1 MNNIFTLLKLEIKDT
16 GLGNFRVKDYKSWFK
31 LVMYAGVVVAF
42 FFFALFASKIYF
54 SMFKTAGIAY
64 EALII
69 FFSVVFA
76 LLTITGTSGTIKV
89 LYFKSDNE
97 ILIRYPLTGNEI
109 FTSKIL
115 FLLIR
120 QIITTILILIPFLYG
135 YTQIE
140 TVNKAF
146 MYRAPLVVIF
156 MVLIT
161 FCLSNV
167 LAIPVMHLTN
177 KIRNKFILIIISL
190 AIIVMALFAGYMM
203 LFNKMVVYM
212 KEQDFSVFDQEIV
225 NKIEMAS
232 RYLYPKAFADLLTGE
247 KLYMA
252 YPFLLIPTGVGIAL
266 TFLIVETLY
275 FKTLLINVEIE
286 GSAFKRKT
294 RNTVRPVF
302 FTLLNKEFIQV
313 FRSVNYS
320 FQYFV
325 LACAMP
331 GMVFFSNSIVQT
343 LARQQSGERMT
354 FGVTLL
360 VMMVFTT
367 IITSFA
373 ATTVSR
379 EGHSFY
385 LTKTAPVKIRLQL
398 FAKFTM
404 YFIVSFLANSIS
416 LIVIAGAKQMS
427 VNYALITFVIVQLN
441 SISLTLIAMRTDID
455 KPAFNLVGDGG
466 EIQNNNVNTTRAVT
480 TGMLVSLLLGML
492 GMIFGAQLKL
502 IILVIFSL
510 TMLGFIYAIL
520 RYEINLRKKYY
531 SINN

>member
-1 MNNIFTLLKLEIKDT
+1 
-16 GLGNFRVKDYKSWFK
+16 
-31 LVMYAGVVVAF
+31 
-42 FFFALFASKIYF
+42 
-54 SMFKTAGIAY
+54 
-64 EALII
+64 
-69 FFSVVFA
+69 
-76 LLTITGTSGTIKV
+76 
-89 LYFKSDNE
+89 
-97 ILIRYPLTGNEI
+97 
-109 FTSKIL
+109 
-115 FLLIR
+115 
-120 QIITTILILIPFLYG
+120 
-135 YTQIE
+135 
-140 TVNKAF
+140 
-146 MYRAPLVVIF
+146 
-156 MVLIT
+156 
-161 FCLSNV
+161 
-167 LAIPVMHLTN
+167 
-177 KIRNKFILIIISL
+177 
-190 AIIVMALFAGYMM
+190 
-203 LFNKMVVYM
+203 
-212 KEQDFSVFDQEIV
+212 
-225 NKIEMAS
+225 
-232 RYLYPKAFADLLTGE
+232 
-247 KLYMA
+247 
-252 YPFLLIPTGVGIAL
+252 
-266 TFLIVETLY
+266 
-275 FKTLLINVEIE
+275 
-286 GSAFKRKT
+286 
-294 RNTVRPVF
+294 
-302 FTLLNKEFIQV
+302 
-313 FRSVNYS
+313 
-320 FQYFV
+320 
-325 LACAMP
+325 
-331 GMVFFSNSIVQT
+331 
-343 LARQQSGERMT
+343 MT